1 MQGREY
7 VPRYERLSYVV
18 CIGCGRLRLSAE
30 MEEGRGDG
38 VMRRASV
45 SEAAGMPEVKENN

>member
-18 CIGCGRLRLSAE
+18 CIGCGRLRLSTE
-30 MEEGRGDG
+30 MEEGRGDD